1 VSALIAIDWGTTAA
15 RAYAL
20 DGAGAVTGT
29 RSAPLG
35 VQHVQDGRFA
45 DALAALLGDWQDDPA
60 PRIACG
66 MIGSRQGWLEAP
78 YVACPA
84 QLPDLVAG
92 LVHVPDGRLTI
103 VPGVRTRDAYDV
115 PDVMRGEETQ
125 IAGAIAARDVRV
137 LCALP
142 GTHSKWAC
150 VDAGRLVDFLSFM
163 TGEMW
168 GVLLEHSILGRL
180 ATAGSQAGDIGA
192 AFERGVAR
200 GLGPG
205 NLAHDAF
212 GARTLALMGELAADE
227 VADWLS
233 GLMIGREIRNARTWG
248 QRHGYDGSRV
258 RLVGADALVA
268 RYAAAMRQA
277 DIAVE
282 VAESNAAARGLW
294 RIATQ
299 AGIVSPPIQ
308 TSGASRA

>member
-1 VSALIAIDWGTTAA
+1 MIA
-15 RAYAL
+15 
-20 DGAGAVTGT
+20 T

-35 VQHVQDGRFA
+35 VQSVQDGRFA
-45 DALAALLGDWQDDPA
+45 EALAALLGDWHDDPA

-84 QLPDLVAG
+84 QLSDLASGV
-92 LVHVPDGRLTI
+92 VHIPAGRLAV
-103 VPGVRTRDAYDV
+103 VPGVRTRDIYDV

-125 IAGAIAARDVRV
+125 IAGAVGAHEERV
-137 LCALP
+137 LCAMP

-150 VDAGRLVDFLSFM
+150 VEAGRIVDFLTYM

-168 GVLLEHSILGRL
+168 SVLLQHSILGRL
-180 ATAGSQAGDIGA
+180 ATATSAHPSDLGA

-212 GARTLALMGELAADE
+212 GARTLVLMGELQGGD

-233 GLMIGREIRNARTWG
+233 GVMIGREIRNARTWG

-277 DIAVE
+277 DVAVE
-282 VAESNAAARGLW
+282 LADSSAAAQGMW
-294 RIATQ
+294 RIAVL
-299 AGIVSPPIQ
+299 AGIVSPVTP
-308 TSGASRA
+308 TSGVPAA